1 MNLNLSKLFL
11 LPSNISPNVIES
23 NLDNLINT
31 SSVFNNLY
39 LLEEKI
45 SPIISFI
52 ENKGVFI
59 SSSWM
64 ESEIS
69 RLNNL
74 FDTSH
79 ELNSLITFLN
89 SKKRKGNSIVDKE
102 LSHIK
107 KWIIPLEMTSNKSAS
122 IFKIQGE
129 WNLYSSYSGR
139 MTAKKMPLTSI
150 PKSMRKYA
158 ISSSTYKELWSID
171 LNQAELRF
179 LAYYSNDQFLLN
191 HFSTDQ
197 DMYSYIGRLITPYN
211 RNEQP
216 ERLRNICKTFF
227 LAWLYGASTNTLMKK
242 LRKNDFDITSVDVNH
257 ILEQLELTIP
267 QAVHY
272 LDLCSSQNEVQTF
285 FGRVMPLVKMKE
297 STKRNFALQSSVA
310 TAIKLLMLEAYKL
323 NLDIVHVIHDELWIE
338 VNPSNSNWQKLLQ
351 QNFEDTINRYHN
363 DFPLNN
369 ILKFNQLKGV
379 C

>member
-11 LPSNISPNVIES
+11 LPSNISPSVIEN
-23 NLDNLINT
+23 NLNNLINT

-45 SPIISFI
+45 LPIISFI

-59 SSSWM
+59 SSSWI

-74 FDTSH
+74 FDTSY

-89 SKKRKGNSIVDKE
+89 SKKRRGNSIVDKE

-139 MTAKKMPLTSI
+139 MTAKKVPLTSI
-150 PKSMRKYA
+150 PKSMRKHA
-158 ISSSTYKELWSID
+158 IASSSHKELWSID

-179 LAYYSNDQFLLN
+179 LAYYANDQFLLN
-191 HFSTDQ
+191 HFSTDH
-197 DMYSYIGRLITPYN
+197 DMYSYIGSLLTLYN
-211 RNEQP
+211 PNVKP
-216 ERLRNICKTFF
+216 EYWRNICKTFL
-227 LAWLYGASTNTLMKK
+227 LAWLYGASTNTLIEQ
-242 LRKNDFDITSVDVNH
+242 LRKKEVYLTSVDLKL
-257 ILEQLELTIP
+257 ILKKLELKVLK
-267 QAVHY
+267 AVHY

-285 FGRVMPLVKMKE
+285 FGRVMPLVDMKK

-310 TAIKLLMLEAYKL
+310 TAIKILILEAYKL
-323 NLDIVHVIHDELWIE
+323 DLDIVHVIHDELWIE
-338 VNPSNSNWQKLLQ
+338 VNPSYSNWQKLLQ
-351 QNFEDTINRYHN
+351 QNFEKTINRYHN
-363 DFPLNN
+363 GFPLNN
-369 ILKFNQLKGV
+369 ILKFNQLKGE
-379 C
+379 

>member
-45 SPIISFI
+45 SPIIGFI

-150 PKSMRKYA
+150 PKSMRKHA
-158 ISSSTYKELWSID
+158 IASSLHKELWSID

-179 LAYYSNDQFLLN
+179 LAYYANDQFLLN

-197 DMYSYIGRLITPYN
+197 DMYSYIGSLITPYN
-211 RNEQP
+211 RNAQS

-242 LRKNDFDITSVDVNH
+242 LRKNGFDITSVNVNH
-257 ILEQLELTIP
+257 ILQQLERTIP

-297 STKRNFALQSSVA
+297 SVKRNFALQSSVA

-323 NLDIVHVIHDELWIE
+323 DLDIVHVIHDELWIE
-338 VNPSNSNWQKLLQ
+338 VKPSYSNWQELLQ
-351 QNFEDTINRYHN
+351 QNFEKTINRYHN

-369 ILKFNQLKGV
+369 ILNFKQMEEK
-379 C
+379 

>member
-23 NLDNLINT
+23 NLNNLINT

-45 SPIISFI
+45 SPIIGFI

-74 FDTSH
+74 FDTSY

-107 KWIIPLEMTSNKSAS
+107 KWLIPLEMTSNKLAS
-122 IFKIQGE
+122 ISKIQGE

-139 MTAKKMPLTSI
+139 MTAKKVPLTSI
-150 PKSMRKYA
+150 PKSMRKHA
-158 ISSSTYKELWSID
+158 IASCSYKELWSVD

-179 LAYYSNDQFLLN
+179 LAYYANDQFLLN

-197 DMYSYIGRLITPYN
+197 DMYSYIGSLITPYN
-211 RNEQP
+211 RNAQS

-242 LRKNDFDITSVDVNH
+242 LRKNGFDITSVNVNH
-257 ILEQLELTIP
+257 ILKQLERTIP

-297 STKRNFALQSSVA
+297 SAKRNFALQSSVA

-323 NLDIVHVIHDELWIE
+323 DLDIVHVIHDELWIE
-338 VNPSNSNWQKLLQ
+338 VKPSYSNWQELLQ
-351 QNFEDTINRYHN
+351 QNFEKTINHYHN
-363 DFPLNN
+363 GFPLNN
-369 ILKFNQLKGV
+369 ILKFNQLKGE
-379 C
+379 

>member
-150 PKSMRKYA
+150 PKSMRKHA
-158 ISSSTYKELWSID
+158 IASSLHKELWSID

-179 LAYYSNDQFLLN
+179 LAYYANDQFLLN

-197 DMYSYIGRLITPYN
+197 DMYSYIGSLITPYN
-211 RNEQP
+211 RNAQS

-242 LRKNDFDITSVDVNH
+242 LRKNGFDITSVNVNH
-257 ILEQLELTIP
+257 ILQQLERTIP

-297 STKRNFALQSSVA
+297 SVKRNFALQSSVA

-323 NLDIVHVIHDELWIE
+323 DLDIVHVIHDELWIE
-338 VNPSNSNWQKLLQ
+338 VKPSYSNWQELLQ
-351 QNFEDTINRYHN
+351 QNFAKTINSYHN
-363 DFPLNN
+363 GFPLNN
-369 ILKFNQLKGV
+369 ILKFNQLKGE
-379 C
+379 